1 MKSFIAHG
9 RCGAAI
15 AVWLLLFSGSS
26 TTAGDI
32 RGRVTRPPA
41 AAAQSSSAERYR
53 SRDVVPRQEVGVD
66 CICNPGLFSVIYL
79 TGDSL
84 PPITVPAEPP
94 VVAQKDK
101 MFVPAVLAVA
111 AGTTVSF
118 PNLDPF
124 FHNVFSYSKPKKF
137 DLGRYPKGETEEV
150 TLDKPGII
158 KVFCEI
164 HYSMRAYIHVLQTP
178 YFTVSDDKGTFL
190 LPSVKP
196 GDYTL
201 HVWQE
206 NQPELE
212 RAITVTSD
220 SLSLK
225 LE

>member
-1 MKSFIAHG
+1 MKSLITRG
-9 RCGAAI
+9 RFGAPI
-15 AVWLLLFSGSS
+15 AVGLLLFACSP

-41 AAAQSSSAERYR
+41 AVAQSSSAERYR
-53 SRDVVPRQEVGVD
+53 SRDVAPRPEVGID
-66 CICNPGLFSVIYL
+66 CICNPGLFSVVYL

-84 PPITVPAEPP
+84 PPITMPTAPP
-94 VVAQKDK
+94 VMVQKDK

-178 YFTVSDDKGTFL
+178 YFTVSDDKGSFSI
-190 LPSVKP
+190 PSVKP

-212 RAITVTSD
+212 RAIAVTSD
-220 SLSLK
+220 SLSL
-225 LE
+225 EIE